1 MVGGVSL
8 VRVIATSRA
17 MLPLCAGVILAVAWI
32 FAQRSWPRRMLGG
45 DPEGPQPSLVS
56 FVESL
61 GVLYS
66 RASDPPAAFRAYRSG
81 FLRRLRRQMMPF
93 GELDEEILLKRIASD
108 LSLSDETRRW
118 LLMDTAPKSDAELV
132 DAVRALESYPEKGH
146 E

>member
-1 MVGGVSL
+1 
-8 VRVIATSRA
+8 
-17 MLPLCAGVILAVAWI
+17 MLAGAL
-32 FAQRSWPRRMLGG
+32 
-45 DPEGPQPSLVS
+45 EGPQPSLVS

-66 RASDPPAAFRAYRSG
+66 RASDPQAAFRAYRSG
-81 FLRRLRRQMMPF
+81 FLRRLRRQMMPS

-108 LSLSDETRRW
+108 RALSDEDRRW
-118 LLMDTAPKSDAELV
+118 LLMDTAPKSDTELV